1 MLWHGELYYL
11 EEVKVTNNSEQ
22 NKEHVNILV
31 HMRMAFGD
39 GQMLFGPATKLYLPN
54 KVSH

>member
-1 MLWHGELYYL
+1 MLWHGELYIYYL

-31 HMRMAFGD
+31 MHG
-39 GQMLFGPATKLYLPN
+39 LW
-54 KVSH
+54 